1 MSVEYEGIPLTWEEI
16 KAASPKLQG
25 RSQAQELQEER
36 RMVREYLE
44 HEECDDARAEDHIA
58 IPGYN

>member
-1 MSVEYEGIPLTWEEI
+1 MSVEHDGIPLTWEEI
-16 KAASPKLQG
+16 KAASAKLLG
-25 RSQAQELQEER
+25 RTPAEELKEEK

-44 HEECDDARAEDHIA
+44 QEECDDARAKDHIA

>member
-1 MSVEYEGIPLTWEEI
+1 MSAEYDGIPLTWEEI
-16 KAASPKLQG
+16 KAASAKLLG
-25 RSQAQELQEER
+25 RGPAEELQEEK

-44 HEECDDARAEDHIA
+44 HEDCEDARVKEHIA